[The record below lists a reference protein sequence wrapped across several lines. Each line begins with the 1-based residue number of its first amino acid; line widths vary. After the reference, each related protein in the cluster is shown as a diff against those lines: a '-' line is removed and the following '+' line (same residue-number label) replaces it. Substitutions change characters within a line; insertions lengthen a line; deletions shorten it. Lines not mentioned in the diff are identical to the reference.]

1 MDLIGKYKP
10 SFFLLVILSC
20 PHVLVSVS
28 LEDAMLNKIVDPNQA
43 VVFLNTDKS
52 NYVETKTHARICN
65 EGEASLV
72 AAVMKKLLN
81 YGLKLSKVGV
91 ITPYRNQIKILCEK
105 LQERHIDQEHVD
117 IDTVDKYQV

>member
-1 MDLIGKYKP
+1 
-10 SFFLLVILSC
+10 
-20 PHVLVSVS
+20 
-28 LEDAMLNKIVDPNQA
+28 MLNKIVDPNQA

-52 NYVETKTHARICN
+52 NCVETKTHSKIYH

-72 AAVMKKLLN
+72 ATVMKKLFN
-81 YGLKLSKVGV
+81 YGLKLSEVGV

-105 LQERHIDQEHVD
+105 LQERHIDQGLVD